1 MARPGAVTAAP
12 RPPQSS
18 GWLPRSCTQKWLDVN
33 TFAPFVAPSAASNPE
48 PASKRP
54 STSKTAPAKGVAG
67 RGDVARRRES
77 SVLPASHDQ
86 NAGSTGPGGVGG
98 PAGAPPWAMAPS
110 GLWPAGRGA
119 LPATPGTHGAQ
130 GGGIHKAYPG
140 MVCGQNPHGEMARIA
155 ASSALRSWSTRPRRV
170 RACTLSPRRPPDVPR
185 WPTGPQPAPSVVSNA
200 TVCDPTCRRIQACRT
215 SITPG
220 RSSQRG

>member
-1 MARPGAVTAAP
+1 MSILSRPLSLRPLRAIPNPRASGRVHRRP
-12 RPPQSS
+12 RP
-18 GWLPRSCTQKWLDVN
+18 
-33 TFAPFVAPSAASNPE
+33 
-48 PASKRP
+48 
-54 STSKTAPAKGVAG
+54 
-67 RGDVARRRES
+67 RR
-77 SVLPASHDQ
+77 AW
-86 NAGSTGPGGVGG
+86 
-98 PAGAPPWAMAPS
+98 PAGATSPGGARAACCRRPTTRTPAALAPGEWEAQQGRHR
-110 GLWPAGRGA
+110 GLWRRADSGRRGEG
-119 LPATPGTHGAQ
+119 LCRPPPGHTGAQ

-170 RACTLSPRRPPDVPR
+170 RACTLSPRRLPDVPR
-185 WPTGPQPAPSVVSNA
+185 WPTGPQPAPFVVSNA